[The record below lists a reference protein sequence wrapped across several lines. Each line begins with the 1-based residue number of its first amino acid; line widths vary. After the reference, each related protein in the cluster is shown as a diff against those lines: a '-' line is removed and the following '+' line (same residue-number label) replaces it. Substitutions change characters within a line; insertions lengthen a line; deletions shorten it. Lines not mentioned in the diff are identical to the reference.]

1 MKRSVFVLAV
11 LLLLLT
17 GCTTMERLDS
27 IKTSAEKL
35 IDEAVDSAAMNTEH
49 PDGSLLTKAE
59 VEQIALDHS
68 GLNRG
73 QVSRMKTHYALDN
86 GRHLYEVEFRQ
97 GSLEYSYEIDAK
109 TGEIYSWEKDK
120 EWERW

>member
-1 MKRSVFVLAV
+1 MKRSVFILPV

-35 IDEAVDSAAMNTEH
+35 MEEAVDSAAMNTEH

-59 VEQIALDHS
+59 VEQIVLDHS

-73 QVSRMKTHYALDN
+73 
-86 GRHLYEVEFRQ
+86 
-97 GSLEYSYEIDAK
+97 
-109 TGEIYSWEKDK
+109 
-120 EWERW
+120 